1 MRSSVAVF
9 DLKRRLSAEALGT
22 GFWLR
27 PWSAPALWRQNSQEE
42 TVQSH
47 FFATRFPPVPFFS

>member
-1 MRSSVAVF
+1 MRSLVAVF

-22 GFWLR
+22 GLLVAAVVG
-27 PWSAPALWRQNSQEE
+27 SGIMAAKLEEE